1 MLYLNETEIE
11 SLVKM
16 PDVMRVVEDCFRLQ
30 GQGKATN
37 QPRRRVYVPDGM
49 MHVMFASLMREN
61 EGYLGLKTY
70 TAFPGIGVRFIFLLW
85 DANSSELLSLMEANL
100 LGQLRTGAAS
110 GIAAKYMANESIE
123 EAGLIGTG
131 RQAGTQLEAICL
143 ARNIKNF
150 KPNVIFNAL
159 HGQFG
164 EDGYIQTILERF
176 KIPYT
181 HSGVIASSIAM
192 DKEISKKIFIKNKIN
207 TPKFFTYSYDV
218 KNEDLIK
225 KIKKKLRFPV
235 VVKPLNEGS
244 SVNVYICNEKNIIKI
259 LNSIKQYKK
268 VMIEEFIGG
277 REIQVAIMGNKKLGA
292 IELKPKRKFYD
303 YQAKY
308 NSSAKTEH
316 IIPVDLPKGKMDI
329 VMNMAYKAH
338 KVIGCMG
345 VTRSDF
351 KFFNNKFYLLEINT
365 QPGMTKLSLVP
376 EIAAYRGISF
386 LELIEWIMQD
396 ASKKK

>member
-1 MLYLNETEIE
+1 MKKKILIISGGISKERLI
-11 SLVKM
+11 SL
-16 PDVMRVVEDCFRLQ
+16 DT
-30 GQGKATN
+30 GQ
-37 QPRRRVYVPDGM
+37 QV
-49 MHVMFASLMREN
+49 
-61 EGYLGLKTY
+61 
-70 TAFPGIGVRFIFLLW
+70 
-85 DANSSELLSLMEANL
+85 
-100 LGQLRTGAAS
+100 
-110 GIAAKYMANESIE
+110 ANELKKNGYRVKITE
-123 EAGLIGTG
+123 PDNNLKK
-131 RQAGTQLEAICL
+131 
-143 ARNIKNF
+143 NIKFF

-181 HSGVIASSIAM
+181 HSGVIESSIAM

-244 SVNVYICNEKNIIKI
+244 SVNVYICNEKNIFKI